1 VALRDPLEKASIVVT
16 VPTGSIIFGP
26 AKEPETLL
34 LLLEGGLPPLGDPVV
49 MLVQDLLKRLALV
62 VQTDV

>member
-26 AKEPETLL
+26 AKAPESLL
-34 LLLEGGLPPLGDPVV
+34 LLLEGEALGFGGPDRRLVFSGL
-49 MLVQDLLKRLALV
+49 
-62 VQTDV
+62 